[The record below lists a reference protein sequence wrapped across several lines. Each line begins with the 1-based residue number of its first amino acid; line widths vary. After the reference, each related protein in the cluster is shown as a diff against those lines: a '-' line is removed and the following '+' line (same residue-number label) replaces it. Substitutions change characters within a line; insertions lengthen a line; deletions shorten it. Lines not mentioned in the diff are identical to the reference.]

1 MSEQISELLIKK
13 WPESEN
19 LAFELSDFY
28 DIIISEEGTVYEL
41 FLFEDGS
48 YFFLIEGEAVAY
60 LKESKQLTI
69 AAYFEILML
78 ESSFSW
84 FLIQAKL
91 NTYGEPIKNQD
102 GSTTYVFKDKSSLNF
117 SFPMK
122 ADANA

>member
-1 MSEQISELLIKK
+1 MSDRISELLIKK

-19 LAFELSDFY
+19 LAFELSVFY
-28 DIIISEEGTVYEL
+28 DISINEEGMVREL

-48 YFFLIEGEAVAY
+48 YFFLIDGDTIVSV
-60 LKESKQLTI
+60 KSKKQLTI
-69 AAYFEILML
+69 ANYFEILML

-84 FLIQAKL
+84 FVIQAKL

-102 GSTTYVFKDKSSLNF
+102 GTTTYVFKDKSSLNF
-117 SFPMK
+117 NFPLK

>member
-1 MSEQISELLIKK
+1 MSDRISELLVEK

-19 LAFELSDFY
+19 LAFELSVFY
-28 DIIISEEGTVYEL
+28 DIAISEEGTVYEL

-48 YFFLIEGEAVAY
+48 YFFLIEGDAIAQ
-60 LKESKQLTI
+60 LKERKQMTI
-69 AAYFEILML
+69 ASYFETLML

-91 NTYGEPIKNQD
+91 NTYGDPIKNQD
-102 GSTTYVFKDKSSLNF
+102 GSTTYVFKDKSNLSFN
-117 SFPMK
+117 FPMK